1 MRHVASRCARV
12 LTFGL
17 TLLATAPAFAVP
29 VTLEVFADGV
39 SIGTA
44 DQTRLGCVDN
54 SDGVSAH
61 CYVEDIPYGDDYTL
75 VNIDQLELTVDTDP
89 VVTGTTVITN
99 TFNTTQHITLLFTL
113 PVVPILTP
121 TLTGGSFRGTVT
133 DRDGD
138 GATLA
143 TFGPGTALY
152 TALIDGNDWQS
163 LYPDSQSVAAG
174 QFLSSNIANTNFGSP
189 IPSLPGPAVAASIGI
204 RIDFTLTPFDSAS
217 FTSNHVVNPVPE
229 PHTAGLLL
237 LGLALIAK
245 RRRS

>member
-1 MRHVASRCARV
+1 MRLVARLLSLALV
-12 LTFGL
+12 LF
-17 TLLATAPAFAVP
+17 ATAPAFAVP
-29 VTLEVFADGV
+29 VTLDVFADGV
-39 SIGTA
+39 HIGSA
-44 DQTRLGCVDN
+44 DASRLGCVDN
-54 SDGVSAH
+54 ADGVSAN
-61 CYVEDIPYGDDYTL
+61 CYVQDLPYGVDYPL
-75 VNIDQLELTVDTDP
+75 VNIDEISLQVDSDP
-89 VVTGTTVITN
+89 VVTGTTSITN
-99 TFNTTQHITLLFTL
+99 TFGTTQHITLLFTL
-113 PVVPILTP
+113 PIVPINTT

-152 TALIDGNDWQS
+152 TALLDGNDWQS

-174 QFLSSNIANTNFGSP
+174 QFLSNNITNTNFGAP
-189 IPSLPGPAVAASIGI
+189 IPSLPGPSVLTSIGI

-217 FTSNHVVNPVPE
+217 FTSNHVVIPVPE

-237 LGLALIAK
+237 LGLALIAN